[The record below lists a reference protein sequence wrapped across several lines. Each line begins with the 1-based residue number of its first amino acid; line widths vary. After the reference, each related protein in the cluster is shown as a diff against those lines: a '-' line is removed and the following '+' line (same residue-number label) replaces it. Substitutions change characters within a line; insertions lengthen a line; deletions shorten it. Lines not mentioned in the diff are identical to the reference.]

1 MVKIG
6 VGSIL
11 SFFNGLQEPKILPT
25 LFLLVGCLLPAEATA
40 QATVKARVPATIK
53 PAWTKGIQAA
63 NRENY
68 WNAVECGKQGGARPA
83 CVFYDADACK
93 NDDFALSL
101 YTPYKMVA
109 YTVWSEV
116 SKGRKAPTPSWAEA
130 QRTRIILGVS
140 PLERDNP
147 VTGLVVRRGG
157 KTLKP
162 AEAMLSN
169 GGGTFYYD
177 FAAFAPTTGITIE
190 FIGKSRTVN
199 CVIDRAVLARF
210 R

>member
-1 MVKIG
+1 MVKTLS
-6 VGSIL
+6 VL
-11 SFFNGLQEPKILPT
+11 SF
-25 LFLLVGCLLPAEATA
+25 LLLLPAAAAA
-40 QATVKARVPATIK
+40 QPAPVTVKARVPATIK

-83 CVFYDADACK
+83 CVFYDADACR
-93 NDDFALSL
+93 NEEFALSL

-140 PLERDNP
+140 PLKRDNP
-147 VTGLVVRRGG
+147 VTALAVRRGG
-157 KTLKP
+157 KVLKP
-162 AEAMLSN
+162 AESMLSN

-177 FAAFAPTTGITIE
+177 FAAFAPTTAITIE
-190 FIGKSRTVN
+190 FIGKARTVH

>member
-1 MVKIG
+1 MVKMG
-6 VGSIL
+6 VFAL
-11 SFFNGLQEPKILPT
+11 A
-25 LFLLVGCLLPAEATA
+25 LVLMPVAAGAQPATGA
-40 QATVKARVPATIK
+40 VKARVAATIK
-53 PAWTKGIQAA
+53 PAWSRGIQAA
-63 NRENY
+63 NRDNY

-93 NDDFALSL
+93 NDQFALSL

-109 YTVWSEV
+109 YAVWLDV
-116 SKGRKAPTPSWAEA
+116 SKGKKPPTPSYAEA
-130 QRTRIILGVS
+130 QRTRVILGLS
-140 PLERDNP
+140 PLTRDNP
-147 VTGLVVRRGG
+147 VAGLVIKRGG
-157 KTLKP
+157 KVLEP

-177 FAAFAPTTGITIE
+177 FGPFAPTAGITID
-190 FIGKSRTVN
+190 FVGKARTVS